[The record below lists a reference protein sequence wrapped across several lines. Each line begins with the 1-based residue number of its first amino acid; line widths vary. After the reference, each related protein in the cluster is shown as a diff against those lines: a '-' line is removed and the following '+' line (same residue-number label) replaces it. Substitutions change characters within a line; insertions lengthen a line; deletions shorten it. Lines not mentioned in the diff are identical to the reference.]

1 MYFPWTGF
9 LEEIHA
15 CNIFV
20 HYVDIASSRGFG
32 NRVEIKTSRGSQW
45 LTVPLH
51 NWHQGQRIDE
61 VRIDSSRD
69 WRRSQRDL
77 LAQAYAGTPYRNEML
92 NLVDSVFAQAGDS
105 MAELAIA
112 STMAEVAYFGLD
124 RDRTFLYSSTLD
136 VPGNS
141 TARLLNTCKHLGATT
156 YITGHG
162 ARNYLDHDL
171 FEDNEID
178 VRYMNYMKLKY
189 PQQHGNFTPFVSALD
204 LIANCGKD
212 GAKYL
217 RSETRDWKDFVNESL

>member
-1 MYFPWTGF
+1 MYFPWIGF

-15 CNIFV
+15 CNTFV

-32 NRVEIKTSRGSQW
+32 NRVKIKTRSGSQW

-61 VRIDSSRD
+61 VRIDSSQD
-69 WRRSQRDL
+69 WHRSQRDL
-77 LAQAYAGTPYRNEML
+77 LAQAYANAPYRNDML
-92 NLVDSVFAQAGDS
+92 NLVDSVFAQAGAS

-124 RDRTFLYSSTLD
+124 CDRTFLYSSALN

-141 TARLLNTCKHLGATT
+141 TTRLLNTCKQLGATT

-162 ARNYLDHDL
+162 ARNYLNHAL
-171 FEDNEID
+171 FEYNGID
-178 VRYMNYMKLKY
+178 VRYMNYMKRKY
-189 PQQHGNFTPFVSALD
+189 PQQHGNFMPFVSALD

-212 GAKYL
+212 GANYL
-217 RSETRDWKDFVNESL
+217 RSETIGWKDFVNESI